1 MQTIASG
8 SVRFRYSVIKTD
20 TVLAKASATN
30 SALEQAQL
38 KQKKTVDDILHRFR
52 ASGTLSQGLSPLA
65 SKSLDSSLSSSFDRS
80 GLSKVLGS
88 TGTMS
93 AAKVAELLAKSRA
106 KSAAGG
112 GTAMADEK
120 TSRSFSSDMKRSE
133 ESYAPKSHIGKSSI
147 AEAKDEDDSEPLI
160 GGGSVVRGKGSKE
173 TSSKSTGGVG
183 HNPNESDDDDSAPLL
198 QNTTGIELGSLN
210 GKDAKAYPKK

>member
-20 TVLAKASATN
+20 TVLAKKASAAN
-30 SALEQAQL
+30 SALEQTHL

-52 ASGTLSQGLSPLA
+52 ASGTFSQGLSPLA
-65 SKSLDSSLSSSFDRS
+65 TKSLDSSLSSSFDRS

-88 TGTMS
+88 TGTMG

-112 GTAMADEK
+112 GTARTDEK
-120 TSRSFSSDMKRSE
+120 PSRSFSNDMKSSR
-133 ESYAPKSHIGKSSI
+133 ESYAPKSYIGKSSI

-160 GGGSVVRGKGSKE
+160 GGGSVVRGK
-173 TSSKSTGGVG
+173 V
-183 HNPNESDDDDSAPLL
+183 
-198 QNTTGIELGSLN
+198 Q
-210 GKDAKAYPKK
+210 KKRRLRVLVV